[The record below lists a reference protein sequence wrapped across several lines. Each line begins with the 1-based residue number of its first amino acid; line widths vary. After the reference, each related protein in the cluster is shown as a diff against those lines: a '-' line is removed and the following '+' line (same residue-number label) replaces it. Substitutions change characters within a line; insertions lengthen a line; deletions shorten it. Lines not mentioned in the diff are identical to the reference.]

1 MSDTPQGRPVAEL
14 EFPEARVE
22 MKPVR
27 SYAWVLPAVAFGLAV
42 FLGTSAWMRR
52 GTRIEVHVPEG
63 HGIRTGDPLR
73 YRGVS
78 VGSVESVELTEDL
91 SELVLGVRLEVD
103 AGGIARAG
111 SRFWVVRPHLAL
123 DGVQG
128 LETIVGARYLAVLP
142 GPVGAKSQREFIAL
156 AEPPVSG
163 MDEEGLLELVL
174 ESPERHGLAPGAP
187 IHYRGIRIGSVF
199 SVGLSSDARAVE
211 IRVGIRAPFAELVR
225 EDSRFWER
233 GGLDVDLGLG
243 GLSVELESLR
253 SFMVGGISLST
264 PTRPRARV
272 RTGHRFVLHA
282 EPEEEWLRWQPPLAL
297 GRELLPSGARVPQMV
312 RAQHVW
318 ETGVLGIDRSRAGW
332 LLRIRGG
339 WLGPADLLTGAEGA
353 HEKTEGIELF
363 GQRFSIAD
371 DPLWLGRGIAV
382 RGMEVSLLAADGA
395 LGVLEPWPQDEM
407 RPPITGE
414 DLLALGDPSAA
425 PVALAAARLRAEGE
439 ILVVDPALSFDA
451 DWHGAAVV
459 ARSDGKFV
467 GMLLVE
473 KSKGRIVSPPF
484 E

>member
-1 MSDTPQGRPVAEL
+1 MSESPQARSASERD
-14 EFPEARVE
+14 FPEAHVE
-22 MKPVR
+22 LRPVR

-42 FLGTSAWMRR
+42 LLGASAWMRR
-52 GTRIEVHVPEG
+52 GTRIEIHVPEG
-63 HGIRTGDPLR
+63 HGIRTGDALR

-78 VGSVESVELTEDL
+78 VGRVESVELTEEL
-91 SELVLGVRLEVD
+91 SGLVLGVRLEVD
-103 AGGIARAG
+103 AGGVARAG

-142 GPVGAKSQREFIAL
+142 GPLGAKSQREFIAL

-174 ESPERHGLAPGAP
+174 ESSERHGLAPGAP

-211 IRVGIRAPFAELVR
+211 VRVGIRAPFAELVR
-225 EDSRFWER
+225 EDSRFWEQ
-233 GGLDVDLGLG
+233 GGLDVGLGLG

-253 SFMVGGISLST
+253 SLMVGGIALAT
-264 PTRPRARV
+264 PTRPRGRV

-282 EPEEEWLRWQPPLAL
+282 EPEEEWLGWQPPLAL
-297 GRELLPSGARVPQMV
+297 GSELLPSGARVPQMV

-318 ETGVLGIDRSRAGW
+318 ESGVLGIDRSRAGW
-332 LLRIRGG
+332 LLRVGDG
-339 WLGPADLLTGAEGA
+339 WLGPADLLTRAEGA
-353 HEKTEGIELF
+353 KEKSEGVELF
-363 GQRFSIAD
+363 GQRFSLAD
-371 DPLWLGRGIAV
+371 DPRWAERGLAV
-382 RGMEVSLLAADGA
+382 RAMEVSLLAADGA
-395 LGVLEPWPQDEM
+395 LGMLQPWPGEEM
-407 RPPITGE
+407 RSPVSGE

-439 ILVVDPALSFDA
+439 VLLVDPALSFDA
-451 DWHGAAVV
+451 DWHGAAVL
-459 ARSDGKFV
+459 ARNDGKLV

-473 KSKGRIVSPPF
+473 GREGRIVSPPF